1 MTKMSQYT
9 NYDEKE
15 FSEIFDREIKVV
27 GADVIAGLLHV
38 HCGKPLQV
46 LIDQGPRL

>member
-1 MTKMSQYT
+1 MSEYT

-15 FSEIFDREIKVV
+15 FADIFDREIRVV

-38 HCGKPLQV
+38 LCGKRLQV
-46 LIDQGPRL
+46 NLQNT